1 MKPNVACAGECMYEN
16 FKLEYQV
23 VHLEYVRNKHLR
35 IEAVCYN
42 PHNTLD
48 KEAVLKY
55 STNNLKSPD
64 EKLKIALNMVDT
76 LITNL
81 DLSKEKLY
89 KLVVRNREVFYI
101 SET

>member
-1 MKPNVACAGECMYEN
+1 MTNIACAGECMYEN
-16 FKLEYQV
+16 FKLEYQII
-23 VHLEYVRNKHLR
+23 HLEYVRNKCLR

-55 STNNLKSPD
+55 NTNNLKSPD

-81 DLSKEKLY
+81 DLPKEKLY
-89 KLVVRNREVFYI
+89 KLIVRNREVFHI